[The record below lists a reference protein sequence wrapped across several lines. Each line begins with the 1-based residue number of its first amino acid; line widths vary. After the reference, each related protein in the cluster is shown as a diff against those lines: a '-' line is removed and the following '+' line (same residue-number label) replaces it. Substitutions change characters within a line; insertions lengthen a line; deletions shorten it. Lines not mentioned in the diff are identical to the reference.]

1 MRITT
6 KKGRD
11 FAFKLRRIRND
22 RTGKKRWF
30 VGITTKEYFWLD
42 LSAALGTTALW
53 MAKEL
58 AKRLNTTVYV
68 FVTTKSYWLVTKKK
82 LFNEE
87 WDREFKYWLGF
98 PESFVCHAFCE
109 CCIRYHKATLRV
121 SAKKGKRPKLVKV
134 INRLEGGQGDI
145 FPPAPRL
152 RDFPKS
158 QRVEA
163 LPIVPYPEVLYKL
176 LGRLVA
182 KCRLFEREMC
192 KGGLTVW
199 LFLRPHFGTS

>member
-11 FAFKLRRIRND
+11 FAFKLRAIRNE

-42 LSAALGTTALW
+42 LTACFESTATW
-53 MAKEL
+53 IAKVL
-58 AKRLNTTVYV
+58 AKRLNTKVYV
-68 FVTTKSYWLVTKKK
+68 FETTKSYWLVTKRK
-82 LFNEE
+82 LSATE
-87 WDREFKYWLGF
+87 WFIEYTYWLHY
-98 PESFVCHAFCE
+98 PDSFICHAYCE

-134 INRLEGGQGDI
+134 INRLEVSGL
-145 FPPAPRL
+145 PTNPSM

-158 QRVEA
+158 QRAEA
-163 LPIVPYPEVLYKL
+163 LPVVLTEWLNISPLVDSLRNAGFLRGIV
-176 LGRLVA
+176 
-182 KCRLFEREMC
+182 RE
-192 KGGLTVW
+192 GLTV
-199 LFLRPHFGTS
+199 LPFLRPHFGT